1 MSNNSNPNYFRLGA
15 FVLAAIGVLIAVIL
29 IFGSGQLFK
38 KSFYVET
45 YIKQSVTG
53 LDTGAAVRF
62 RGVKI
67 GQVSMIGLS
76 GDIYERDKPFDQRRQ
91 YVVVRMQIF
100 GEKINQKQIED
111 FVNNNLRARVKSM
124 GITGVNYV
132 EFDFNPNSASDYDP
146 LPFTWEPDYPVIPS
160 LPNQADEIISG
171 IQKFISTLNGANFD
185 ETQKKFDLL
194 LGNLNV
200 LMAGDGKGNQGLTKS
215 VQDMNI
221 ILERIAKVTDKD
233 ELNILMRELVGTIVA
248 LRQTITSMQGDTHY
262 TIENLKQTSEQ
273 LNELS
278 RIASQSPSS
287 LIWGEPPQKI
297 TLPSNGTQGQSG
309 VSK

>member
-1 MSNNSNPNYFRLGA
+1 MSNNSNPNYFRLGV
-15 FVLAAIGVLIAVIL
+15 FVMAAIGVLIAIIL

-67 GQVSMIGLS
+67 GQVTFIGLS
-76 GDIYERDKPFDQRRQ
+76 GDTYERNIPFHDRRQ

-100 GEKINQKQIED
+100 GDKVDESQVNE
-111 FVNNNLRARVKSM
+111 FVKNNLRARVKSM

-132 EFDFNPNSASDYDP
+132 EFDFIANASDIHP
-146 LPFTWEPDYPVIPS
+146 LPYEWKPEYPVIPS

-171 IQKFISTLNGANFD
+171 IQKLIGALNEMNIDG
-185 ETQKKFDLL
+185 TQKKLDAL

-200 LMAGDGKGNQGLTKS
+200 MMAGDGKANEGVIES
-215 VQDMNI
+215 VKQLNI
-221 ILERIAKVTDKD
+221 IMARIAKVTDKD
-233 ELNILMRELVGTIVA
+233 ELNILMRELVGTMVA
-248 LRQTITSMQGDTHY
+248 LRQTVTSIQGDTSA
-262 TIENLKQTSEQ
+262 TIENLKQASEN
-273 LNELS
+273 LNEFS

-287 LIWGEPPQKI
+287 LIWSEPPAKI
-297 TLPSNGTQGQSG
+297 TPPMNGVGASG
-309 VSK
+309 AQK